1 MVVLLHG
8 QPGSRSDWAGVINE
22 LSRTHRVLAPD
33 RPGYGTNAD
42 VACGF
47 DGNVYSLMARLDA
60 VGIERAVF
68 VGHSWGAGVALLT
81 ALRWPERTASVVAVA
96 PVVPGELGW
105 SDRLLATPVLGRG
118 AGALTLTALRAVGA
132 FPRLLSPLGL
142 VEPRLARSIRR
153 SCAGL
158 QIRRGARSM
167 RVEAQALVR
176 EFPALGTRLSEI
188 RVPTTIVA
196 GSKDRVIRRDALGA
210 LATRLPDARLVVI
223 GGGHL
228 LPLEAPEAVADV
240 IDSATRLSP
249 VAA

>member
-1 MVVLLHG
+1 VGWGGGVRGGGVVG
-8 QPGSRSDWAGVINE
+8 WGG
-22 LSRTHRVLAPD
+22 
-33 RPGYGTNAD
+33 GG
-42 VACGF
+42 
-47 DGNVYSLMARLDA
+47 LD
-60 VGIERAVF
+60 
-68 VGHSWGAGVALLT
+68 LT
-81 ALRWPERTASVVAVA
+81 
-96 PVVPGELGW
+96 G
-105 SDRLLATPVLGRG
+105 
-118 AGALTLTALRAVGA
+118 LRAVGA

-196 GSKDRVIRRDALGA
+196 GSKDRVVRRDALGV
-210 LATRLPDARLVVI
+210 LAKRLPDARLVVI

-228 LPLEAPEAVADV
+228 LPLEAPEAVAGV
-240 IDSATRLSP
+240 IDSATRPSP

>member
-1 MVVLLHG
+1 VVVLLHG

-42 VACGF
+42 SACGF

-68 VGHSWGAGVALLT
+68 VGHSWGAGVALLA
-81 ALRWPERTASVVAVA
+81 ALRWPERTVSVVAVA

-105 SDRLLATPVLGRG
+105 SDRLLATPVLGLG
-118 AGALTLTALRAVGA
+118 AGALTLTAARAVGA
-132 FPRLLSPLGL
+132 LPRLLSPLGF

-158 QIRRGARSM
+158 QIRRATSM
-167 RVEAQALVR
+167 RVEARALVR

-196 GSKDRVIRRDALGA
+196 GSKDRVVRRDALGA
-210 LATRLPDARLVVI
+210 LAKRLPDARLIVI

-228 LPLEAPEAVADV
+228 LPLEAPEALAVV
-240 IDSATRLSP
+240 IDAATRPSP